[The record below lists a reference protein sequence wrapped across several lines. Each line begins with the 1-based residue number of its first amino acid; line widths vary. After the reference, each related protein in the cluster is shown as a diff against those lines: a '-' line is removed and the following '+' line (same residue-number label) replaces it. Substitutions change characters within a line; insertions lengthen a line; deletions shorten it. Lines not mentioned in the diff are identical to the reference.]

1 MKSLQ
6 TFFLFFAFFATTLFA
21 QDWTW
26 SLRQSG
32 QSLGNPI
39 AVRQADAN
47 VVYYGSVGTIYISYD
62 RGETFSTWGT
72 TIPTSTRIK
81 HIILT
86 SKDTSSMVV
95 ACEASPKD
103 IIVKTTNRG
112 QTWQTTAGNL
122 TLSFYGIP
130 VTVDHKAPDT
140 LYSMS
145 SDSVFKSTNF
155 GSTWQTISRLNGLFD
170 APCDIE
176 VFPDSNNVILAGDN
190 TRGIMRSSDGGITWS
205 QVFVT
210 SGEIPTIAVDHRRPG
225 IAYATKWSGGGG
237 FAKTTDYGRTWFQI
251 STTLFNGRN
260 MWGVHVDPNNS
271 NWVITGEY
279 SGGRSYLST
288 DGGETWRTITIS
300 SSNYSFVIADTNTIF
315 AAQGNGFYKLRLPVV
330 PVELT
335 SFRYSLQG
343 ADVVLN
349 WETATESNNKG
360 FEIEAGTSKEHMNV
374 IGYVSGNGTTT
385 ERMLYSYNFR
395 PEAEGTYFVRL
406 KQIDYDGTFE
416 YSSHIEVEY
425 IQEKSF
431 ALGQNYPNPF
441 NPSTTITFSLPSEGY
456 VTLAVY
462 NALGQ
467 QVKSLVNGEL
477 SGGNHNYSFNASDL
491 SSGHYYYRL
500 NYTDQN
506 GNETVS
512 VKMMTLLK

>member
-1 MKSLQ
+1 MKMLQ
-6 TFFLFFAFFATTLFA
+6 TLFFFFAFFASSIFA

-32 QSLGNPI
+32 QSLGNPV
-39 AVRQADAN
+39 AVRKADAN
-47 VVYYGSVGTIYISYD
+47 IVYYGSVGTVYISYD
-62 RGETFSTWGT
+62 RGESFSTWGT

-81 HIILT
+81 HVILT
-86 SKDTSSMVV
+86 AKDTSSMVV

-145 SDSVFKSTNF
+145 SDSVFKSTDF
-155 GSTWQTISRLNGLFD
+155 GSTWQTITRLNGLFD

-190 TRGIMRSSDGGITWS
+190 TRGIMRSSDGGVTWS

-210 SGEIPTIAVDHRRPG
+210 SGEIPTIAVDHNRPG
-225 IAYATKWSGGGG
+225 VAFATKWSGGGG
-237 FAKTTDYGRTWFQI
+237 FVKTTDYGKTWTHI
-251 STTLFNGRN
+251 STTLFSGRS
-260 MWGVHVDPNNS
+260 MWGVHVDPKNS

-315 AAQGNGFYKLRLPVV
+315 AAQGNGFYKLRLPLV

-343 ADVVLN
+343 SDVVLN

-360 FEIEAGTSKEHMNV
+360 FEIEAGTSKEDLSV

-385 ERMLYSYNFR
+385 EKKLYSYSFR
-395 PEAEGTYFVRL
+395 PEMEGNYFVRL
-406 KQIDYDGTFE
+406 KQIDFDGTSE
-416 YSSHIEVEY
+416 YSSFIEVDY
-425 IQEKSF
+425 TQEKSF
-431 ALGQNYPNPF
+431 ALAQNYPNPF
-441 NPSTTITFSLPSEGY
+441 NPTAAITFSIPAEGY
-456 VTLAVY
+456 VTLAIY
-462 NALGQ
+462 NTLGQ
-467 QVKSLVNGEL
+467 QVMEAVSGML
-477 SGGNHNYSFNASDL
+477 SAGQHSYIISAAGLGSGN
-491 SSGHYYYRL
+491 YYYRL
-500 NYTDQN
+500 NYKNQS
-506 GNETVS
+506 GKSFAS
-512 VKMMTLLK
+512 VRMMTVLK

>member
-6 TFFLFFAFFATTLFA
+6 TLFLFLAFFASTLLA

-32 QSLGNPI
+32 QSLGNPV

-47 VVYYGSVGTIYISYD
+47 VVYYGSVGTVYISYD
-62 RGETFSTWGT
+62 RGETFTTWGT
-72 TIPTSTRIK
+72 SIPTSTRIK

-86 SKDTSSMVV
+86 AKDTSSMVV

-130 VTVDHKAPDT
+130 VTVDHRAPDT

-145 SDSVFKSTNF
+145 SDSVFKSSDF

-176 VFPDSNNVILAGDN
+176 VFPDSSNIILAGDN
-190 TRGIMRSSDGGITWS
+190 TRGIMRSSDGGVTWS

-210 SGEIPTIAVDHRRPG
+210 SGEIPTIAVDHKTPG
-225 IAYATKWSGGGG
+225 VAYATKWSGGGG
-237 FAKTTDYGRTWFQI
+237 FVKTTDYGKTWNLI
-251 STTLFNGRN
+251 SNSLFGGRS
-260 MWGVHVDPNNS
+260 MWGVHVDPNNA

-288 DGGETWRTITIS
+288 DGGNTWRTINIS

-315 AAQGNGFYKLRLPVV
+315 AAQGNGFYKLRLPVT

-335 SFRYSLQG
+335 SFRYSLKG
-343 ADVVLN
+343 SDVVLN
-349 WETATESNNKG
+349 WETATESNNRG
-360 FEIEAGTSKEHMNV
+360 FEIEAGKSKEDLTV

-385 ERMLYSYNFR
+385 ERKVYSYSFK
-395 PEAEGTYFVRL
+395 PEEEGKFFVRL
-406 KQIDYDGTFE
+406 RQIDFDGTFE
-416 YSSHIEVEY
+416 YSSFIEVEY

-431 ALGQNYPNPF
+431 GLSQNYPNPF
-441 NPSTTITFSLPSEGY
+441 NPSTAIAFSIPAEGY

-462 NALGQ
+462 NTLGQ
-467 QVKSLVNGEL
+467 QVKEVVNGQL
-477 SGGNHNYSFNASDL
+477 SAGQYNYTINADDL

-500 NYTDQN
+500 NYKDQS
-506 GNETVS
+506 GKELSS
-512 VKMMTLLK
+512 VRMMTLLK